1 MTTSIEYAQMASN
14 AYAVKPT
21 VHSGVNAI
29 PIPDGWKKLGEDGV
43 NNSTGFTARAYQNT
57 TTKEIVIAYT
67 GTTFEGS
74 TLDKAK
80 DWLFANIPAGTGV
93 ILAPQVVDAA
103 KFYLDVLQANPS
115 MSNAI
120 SFTGHSLGGGLASL
134 MAAYLNRSSSLIQC
148 SVVHRKRLMSNR
160 GQL

>member
-14 AYAVKPT
+14 AYAVIPA
-21 VHSGVNAI
+21 VHSSENAI
-29 PIPDGWKKLGEDGV
+29 PIPAGWSVISGRV
-43 NNSTGFTARAYQNT
+43 NDATGFTARAYQNT
-57 TTKEIVIAYT
+57 DTNEISIAYT
-67 GTTFEGS
+67 GTTFEGN

-115 MSNAI
+115 MSGAI